1 MPKKNNSSNE
11 NELNI
16 TEGEFLVNLAR
27 KAISNYLSENK
38 MINPPEDTPESL
50 NEKLGVFV
58 TLKNY
63 SSEELRGCIGFPEPI
78 EILAKATITSAI
90 EAATG
95 DPRFPQV
102 TLKELEEDIAV
113 EISVLTIPQE
123 IKTEPKDIPEH
134 VSIGT
139 DGLIIGRGLQRG
151 LLLPQVAVE
160 WEWDKEEFLANCCLK
175 AGLPPDSW
183 LLKGSKIFTFKATIF
198 RERSPK
204 GIVEKVLQEKVQP

>member
-1 MPKKNNSSNE
+1 MSKNSSNNE

-16 TEGEFLVNLAR
+16 TEGKFLVKLAR
-27 KAISNYLSENK
+27 NAILNFLSDNK
-38 MINPPEDTPESL
+38 IIKPPEDTPTNL
-50 NEKLGVFV
+50 KEKLGVFV

-63 SSEELRGCIGFPEPI
+63 NSDELRGCIGFPEPI

-102 TLKELEEDIAV
+102 TLTELEEDIIV
-113 EISVLTIPQE
+113 EISVLTTPKE
-123 IKTEPKDIPEH
+123 IKAEPKNIPEKI
-134 VSIGT
+134 SIGT
-139 DGLIIGRGLQRG
+139 DGLIIGKGLQRG

-160 WEWDKEEFLANCCLK
+160 WKWDQEEFLANCCLK

-183 LLKGSKIFTFKATIF
+183 LLNDSKVFTFKATIF
-198 RERSPK
+198 KEQSPK
-204 GIVEKVLQEKVQP
+204 GVVDKVLQEKEQL

>member
-1 MPKKNNSSNE
+1 MQKNSSDKE

-38 MINPPEDTPESL
+38 MIKPPEDTPASL

-58 TLKNY
+58 TLNNY
-63 SSEELRGCIGFPEPI
+63 SSGELRGCIGFPEPI
-78 EILAKATITSAI
+78 EILVKATITSAI

-95 DPRFPQV
+95 DPRFPKV
-102 TLKELEEDIAV
+102 TLNELEEDITV
-113 EISVLTIPQE
+113 EISILTTPQE
-123 IKTEPKDIPEH
+123 IKTEPKDVPEH
-134 VSIGT
+134 ISIGT
-139 DGLIIGRGLQRG
+139 DGLIIGRGQQRG

-175 AGLPPDSW
+175 AGLPSDSW
-183 LLKGSKIFTFKATIF
+183 LLNDTKVFKFQATIF
-198 RERSPK
+198 EELSPK
-204 GIVEKVLQEKVQP
+204 GNVKKVIQEKVS

>member
-1 MPKKNNSSNE
+1 MSKINNYNNE

-27 KAISNYLSENK
+27 KAISNYLSEDK
-38 MINPPEDTPESL
+38 MIKPPEDTPASL

-63 SSEELRGCIGFPEPI
+63 SSGELRGCIGFPEPI
-78 EILAKATITSAI
+78 QILAKATITSAI

-102 TLKELEEDIAV
+102 TLKELEEDITV
-113 EISVLTIPQE
+113 EISVLTTPKE
-123 IKTEPKDIPEH
+123 ITTEPKNIPENI
-134 VSIGT
+134 SIGT
-139 DGLIIGRGLQRG
+139 DGLIIEKGLQRG

-160 WEWDKEEFLANCCLK
+160 WKWDQEEFLVNCCLK

-183 LLKGSKIFTFKATIF
+183 LLNDSKVFTFKATIF

-204 GIVEKVLQEKVQP
+204 GIVEKVLQEKEPQ

>member
-1 MPKKNNSSNE
+1 MA
-11 NELNI
+11 
-16 TEGEFLVNLAR
+16 EGEFLVNLAR

-38 MINPPEDTPESL
+38 MIKPPEDTLARL

-63 SSEELRGCIGFPEPI
+63 SSGELRGCIGFPEPV

-95 DPRFPQV
+95 DPRFPKV
-102 TLKELEEDIAV
+102 TLKELEEDIVV

-123 IKTEPKDIPEH
+123 IKSEPKDIPEH
-134 VSIGT
+134 ISIGT

-175 AGLPPDSW
+175 AGLPTDSW
-183 LLKGSKIFTFKATIF
+183 LLKGSKVFTFKATIF

>member
-1 MPKKNNSSNE
+1 MPKKNSSDNE

-16 TEGEFLVNLAR
+16 NEGEFLVKLAR

-38 MINPPEDTPESL
+38 IIKPPENTLTSL

-58 TLKNY
+58 TLNNY
-63 SSEELRGCIGFPEPI
+63 SSGELRGCIGFPEPI
-78 EILAKATITSAI
+78 EILVKATITSAI

-102 TLKELEEDIAV
+102 TLKELEEDITV
-113 EISVLTIPQE
+113 EISVLTTPQE

-134 VSIGT
+134 ISIGT
-139 DGLIIGRGLQRG
+139 DGLIIGKGLQRG

-183 LLKGSKIFTFKATIF
+183 LLDDSKVFKFKATIF

-204 GIVEKVLQEKVQP
+204 GIVEKVLQEKELP

>member
-1 MPKKNNSSNE
+1 VLKKNSSDNE
-11 NELNI
+11 NEFNMA
-16 TEGEFLVNLAR
+16 EGEFLVNLAR

-38 MINPPEDTPESL
+38 MIKPPEDTLARL

-63 SSEELRGCIGFPEPI
+63 SSGELRGCIGFPEPV

-95 DPRFPQV
+95 DPRFPKV
-102 TLKELEEDIAV
+102 TLKELEEDIVV

-123 IKTEPKDIPEH
+123 IKSEPKDIPEH
-134 VSIGT
+134 ISIGT

-160 WEWDKEEFLANCCLK
+160 WKWDKEEFLANCCLK
-175 AGLPPDSW
+175 AGLPNDSW
-183 LLKGSKIFTFKATIF
+183 LLKGSKVFTFKATIF

>member
-63 SSEELRGCIGFPEPI
+63 SSEELRGCIGFP
-78 EILAKATITSAI
+78 T
-90 EAATG
+90 
-95 DPRFPQV
+95 
-102 TLKELEEDIAV
+102 
-113 EISVLTIPQE
+113 
-123 IKTEPKDIPEH
+123 H
-134 VSIGT
+134 
-139 DGLIIGRGLQRG
+139 
-151 LLLPQVAVE
+151 
-160 WEWDKEEFLANCCLK
+160 
-175 AGLPPDSW
+175 
-183 LLKGSKIFTFKATIF
+183 
-198 RERSPK
+198 
-204 GIVEKVLQEKVQP
+204 